1 MRILKFLVC
10 DDSKLMRM
18 KMSEI
23 LKKLE
28 TPEIKV
34 EVFEAS
40 DGQEAVRLYK
50 EIKPCVVFLD
60 ITMPVKSGLEALE
73 EIVKFDN
80 EAKVIMA
87 SSVGTKEHLK
97 RAIDLGASDFIQKPV
112 EEDKLIP
119 ILKRILGL

>member
-28 TPEIKV
+28 NEDTKV
-34 EVFEAS
+34 EVYEAP
-40 DGQEAVRLYK
+40 DGQTAVQLYK
-50 EIKPCVVFLD
+50 EIKPSVVFLD
-60 ITMPVKSGLEALE
+60 ITMPVKNGLEALE
-73 EIVKFDN
+73 EIIKFDN

-87 SSVGTKEHLK
+87 SSAGTKEHLK
-97 RAIDLGASDFIQKPV
+97 KAIDIGASDFIQKPI

-119 ILKRILGL
+119 ILNRILGL